1 MRRTYAQ
8 GGVILWKTGVI
19 DGRAGGKKKRAP
31 GWTPEARRCE
41 SEEALASA
49 RRNGLLVFL
58 LLPALLV
65 RGAAGGR
72 RRVIGLTL
80 RVRRSHLAVALKENA
95 LVDDQTRRLDVAFD
109 V

>member
-8 GGVILWKTGVI
+8 GGVILWKTDALMAV
-19 DGRAGGKKKRAP
+19 RVTK
-31 GWTPEARRCE
+31 EARPRMDSGGAPLE
-41 SEEALASA
+41 SKEALASA
-49 RRNGLLVFL
+49 RGNGLLVFL

-65 RGAAGGR
+65 GGAAGGR